1 MKPLLLDLYCGGG
14 GAAMGYHRAGFDVI
28 GVDLAPQPFY
38 PFTFWQLD
46 AVDYLR
52 RLTTGDVQYMLPTF
66 AAIHASPPCQHHTA
80 LAKGNNANAGDHPEL
95 IEPTRELLRATGLPY
110 VIENAVT
117 APLHDPIILC
127 GDMFG
132 LNVIRHRKFESN
144 VPLVA
149 PVHKPHR
156 GRVGGW
162 RHGVR
167 YDGPYVAVYGNGGGK
182 GSLEEWQAGMGIDW
196 IHTKKCLKEA
206 IPPAYTEY
214 VGGQVLAAV
223 NERNRCA

>member
-1 MKPLLLDLYCGGG
+1 MSKPLLLDLYCGGG
-14 GAAMGYHRAGFDVI
+14 GAAMGYHQAGFSVI
-28 GVDLAPQPFY
+28 GVDINPQPFY
-38 PFTFWQLD
+38 PFQFIQED
-46 AVDYLR
+46 ALEYLR
-52 RLTTGDVQYMLPTF
+52 GHGSWAAT

-95 IEPTRELLRATGLPY
+95 IGPTRELLRATGLPY

-117 APLHDPIILC
+117 SPLIDPIILC

-144 VPLVA
+144 VALVA
-149 PVHKPHR
+149 PAHKPHR
-156 GRVGGW
+156 GRVTGW

-182 GSLEEWQAGMGIDW
+182 GSLAEWQAGMGIDW

-206 IPPAYTEY
+206 IPPAYTEFI
-214 VGGQVLAAV
+214 GGQVLAAV